1 MFEHKGVHEGM
12 WQQDMLGHRLM
23 IRDKF
28 LICWTWGEVFIHSV
42 LKEASCSSL
51 GICKDAAGRL
61 LHKLFQACPTER
73 RPQGRPRTRWTDK
86 SLGWPGKALVVLWIN
101 WGRWL
106 RKGILVGDFT

>member
-1 MFEHKGVHEGM
+1 MLENKGVHDGM

-28 LICWTWGEVFIHSV
+28 PICWTWGEV

-51 GICKDAAGRL
+51 GISKDAVRRL

-86 SLGWPGKALVVLWIN
+86 SLGWPGKALVFPWIK
-101 WGRWL
+101 WRKWL

>member
-1 MFEHKGVHEGM
+1 
-12 WQQDMLGHRLM
+12 M

-28 LICWTWGEVFIHSV
+28 PICWTWGEV

-51 GICKDAAGRL
+51 GISKDAVRRF

-86 SLGWPGKALVVLWIN
+86 MEEVAEE
-101 WGRWL
+101 R
-106 RKGILVGDFT
+106 DFT